1 MSTTSTGPATDI
13 LCSEL
18 YARRGRLQQAIGHSS
33 DATSLQRLLREVDA
47 ALERIAR
54 GDYGR
59 CESCHEPIEPDRLL
73 ADPLVRMCLDHLTTA
88 EQRALEDDLNLASR
102 IQSGLLPP
110 HDLRHS
116 GWHTAYVYQ
125 PHGIVSGDYCD
136 LVPARD
142 GSLYFMLGDVS
153 GKGVA
158 AALLMSQLQAMLRT
172 LIEVELPLAQIM
184 ERANRLFGES
194 TLPMQYATLI
204 CGRAMCDGHV
214 EIANAGHPAAV
225 LLGPAASARVDA
237 TGLPM
242 GMWSAQQFGVS
253 HLDAGAGDTLVLC
266 SDGLT
271 ESEDPGGRAYGF
283 DRFVD
288 VASRCLDRHASDLV
302 ASCLQDV
309 TLFRSTAARVD
320 DLTLMAIRRAG

>member
-1 MSTTSTGPATDI
+1 MSTTATGPATDI
-13 LCSEL
+13 LYSEL
-18 YARRGRLQQAIGHSS
+18 YARRGRLQQAINSTADVAPLES
-33 DATSLQRLLREVDA
+33 LLREVDA
-47 ALERIAR
+47 ALERVAR

-59 CESCHEPIEPDRLL
+59 CETCHEPIEPDRLL
-73 ADPLVRMCLDHLTTA
+73 ADPLVRVCLDHLTTA
-88 EQRALEDDLNLASR
+88 EQRALEDDLHLASR

-110 HDLRHS
+110 RALVHA
-116 GWHTAYVYQ
+116 GWHTAYVYH

-158 AALLMSQLQAMLRT
+158 ASLLMSQLQAMLRT

-184 ERANRLFGES
+184 ERTSRLFCES
-194 TLPMQYATLI
+194 TLPMHYATLI
-204 CGRAMCDGHV
+204 CGRATPGGHV

-225 LLGPAASARVDA
+225 LLGAAGSTHVDA

-242 GMWSAQQFGVS
+242 GMWSGQQFGVRD
-253 HLDAGAGDTLVLC
+253 LDAAAGDTLVLC

-271 ESEDPGGRAYGF
+271 ETEDPDGRAYGF
-283 DRFVD
+283 DRFID
-288 VASRCLDRHASDLV
+288 VASRCLDRRASDLV
-302 ASCLQDV
+302 ATCLEDV
-309 TLFRSTAARVD
+309 TRFRSAAARID
-320 DLTLMAIRRAG
+320 DLTLMAIRRAN

>member
-18 YARRGRLQQAIGHSS
+18 YARRGRLQQAIDHSS
-33 DATSLQRLLREVDA
+33 DATSLQSLLQEVDR

-59 CESCHEPIEPDRLL
+59 CETCHEPIESYRLL

-88 EQRALEDDLNLASR
+88 EQRALEDDLHLASR

-110 HDLRHS
+110 RDLLHS
-116 GWHTAYVYQ
+116 GWHTAYIYQ

-136 LVPARD
+136 LVPVGD

-172 LIEVELPLAQIM
+172 LIEVGLPLAQIM
-184 ERANRLFGES
+184 ERASRLFGES
-194 TLPMQYATLI
+194 TLPMQYATLV
-204 CGRAMCDGHV
+204 CGRAMPDGHV

-225 LLGPAASARVDA
+225 LLGAAASARVDA

-242 GMWSAQQFGVS
+242 GMWSGQQFGVK
-253 HLDAGAGDTLVLC
+253 HLDAGTGDTLVLC

-271 ESEDPGGRAYGF
+271 ETEDPAGSAYGF

-288 VASRCLDRHASDLV
+288 VASRCLDRRASDLV
-302 ASCLQDV
+302 AACLQDA
-309 TLFRSTAARVD
+309 TLFRSTAARID